1 MTQTLFESDESDE
14 SEDDIINT
22 TRSAILA
29 TQHVKKEEDLEQSPM
44 AIILTDYIHSCSYL

>member
-1 MTQTLFESDESDE
+1 MTQTLFESDES
-14 SEDDIINT
+14 EDDIIIT